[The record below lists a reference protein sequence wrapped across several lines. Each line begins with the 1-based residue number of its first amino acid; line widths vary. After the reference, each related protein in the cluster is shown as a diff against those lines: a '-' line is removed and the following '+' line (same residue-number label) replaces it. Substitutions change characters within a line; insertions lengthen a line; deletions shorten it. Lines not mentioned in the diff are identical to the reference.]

1 MSVWNRDACSLSV
14 SQSIYP
20 FVKVWETELVV
31 QVWAEDT
38 DIYKCTRNRKGVLQD
53 CVFVAFFLHLFW
65 FFWKAAPFRGLNI
78 WYILMLVLNFTS
90 LFCKEP
96 IIPWIITIIKYIV
109 LNNCIISAQISF
121 LTECIL
127 FNTKINNMFSSMKVS
142 IYCFIKKT
150 RKNSKAL
157 AFIFNFI
164 RVSGWLSCL
173 SNWAVCWLKFGNKTW
188 IQFIYGFKQLFD
200 KLLKYLCFLFFIGVV

>member
-1 MSVWNRDACSLSV
+1 MQSKCIPVDLSV
-14 SQSIYP
+14 CESVGNWVGGTSVSRRYWYP
-20 FVKVWETELVV
+20 
-31 QVWAEDT
+31 QVHP
-38 DIYKCTRNRKGVLQD
+38 KQKR
-53 CVFVAFFLHLFW
+53 CVAGLCFCCFFLHLFW

-96 IIPWIITIIKYIV
+96 IIPWIITIIKYTV

-142 IYCFIKKT
+142 IYCFIKKN